1 MRGQRWA
8 RALTRSGPAQA
19 LRSSRLLQA
28 SAGLALVA
36 LIWFMIF
43 LHRPTGPPIL
53 LWIPTPVAA
62 VILTIV
68 YVRTSRT
75 MTLPAPTRRFWR
87 HLSFTA
93 GLVGIGCI
101 SQAADALA
109 DPDRGGP
116 YTGPVMLCI
125 DAVAVGVIIYALY
138 RLPLGHR
145 SAGDLSRVA
154 MDAGTVVLATAT
166 FMWHFQARPT
176 IGTHDS
182 KEIVTA
188 MMVTVLALTAVL
200 AVAKVV
206 LSSYT
211 FIDKRS
217 LRLFALAM
225 VVGSLGP
232 QTQELLGSRTHLLAT
247 QVSIPLVFFLAALS
261 GEMQRQAPAK
271 PARGSAPAPRRPFS
285 LLPYVAVAAVDVLL
299 VAVIWTG
306 DDARVVGIAVV
317 AITGLVVLRQI
328 TAFRDNGRLLSRLDH
343 GATHDALTL
352 LPNRV
357 LFGERLSQALSI
369 AGDHPVS
376 VALIDLDDFK
386 EVNDTLGHEVG
397 DLVLVAVAQ
406 RLAAC
411 VRQDDTVARLGGDEF
426 VAILDGADPAAAELA
441 VQRMINA
448 LQVPVIAD
456 GHELPV
462 RASIGIAAGRPGDEP
477 SDLLRRSDIAMY
489 AAKNIAGSA
498 HLHFDD
504 TMVRTVN
511 EHISLGA
518 ELREALD
525 ADQLFLLYQPIVS
538 LDDARIIGA
547 EALVRWTH
555 PVRGVLAPDLFIPF
569 AERTGLIVPL
579 SRWVLREACRQLAV
593 WTRAYGEEAPAVLN
607 INVSAR
613 DLHEADF
620 AAHVGATLAEHGIRP
635 DRIVLEVTE
644 TMIMELGAPVTALQ
658 ELKALGVRISLDDFG
673 TGHSTLTLLHHCPV
687 DEIKLD
693 RSFVQ
698 AEVDDRP
705 TMAAAVIHL
714 AQALGLHAVAEGIET
729 TEQADLLLSLGYV
742 AAQGYL
748 FARPLPSDGF
758 DALLRDGGDLRPA
771 APRPPV
777 GRPADPAPGTGS
789 PSWAPAPGT
798 SAQTEKDEAV
808 TATSNVPR
816 GVPAGS

>member
-1 MRGQRWA
+1 MRGGRTV
-8 RALTRSGPAQA
+8 RALAESAPGRA
-19 LRSSRLLQA
+19 LASSRLLQA
-28 SAGLALVA
+28 SGWLTLAALV
-36 LIWFMIF
+36 WFLVF
-43 LHRPTGPPIL
+43 LHRPIGPPVL
-53 LWIPTPVAA
+53 LWLPTPLAA
-62 VILTIV
+62 VVLTAV

-87 HLSFTA
+87 HMSIT
-93 GLVGIGCI
+93 GVLVGIAAV
-101 SQAADALA
+101 SQGVDALSN
-109 DPDRGGP
+109 PGRGGP
-116 YTGPVMLCI
+116 YTGPVMLGV
-125 DAVAVGVIIYALY
+125 DVVAVGVIVYALY

-145 SAGDLSRVA
+145 SAGDLTRVA

-182 KEIVTA
+182 KEIVTS
-188 MMVTVLALTAVL
+188 MMVAVLALTAIL
-200 AVAKVV
+200 GVAKVV

-225 VVGSLGP
+225 LVGSLGP
-232 QTQELLGSRTHLLAT
+232 LTQELLGYRTHLLAT
-247 QVSIPLVFFLAALS
+247 QVSIPLVFFLAALA
-261 GEMQRQAPAK
+261 GEVQRRVPAT
-271 PARGSAPAPRRPFS
+271 PARGSTPAPRRPFS
-285 LLPYVAVAAVDVLL
+285 LLPYVAVAAVDGLL
-299 VAVIWTG
+299 IAVIWTG

-317 AITGLVVLRQI
+317 ATTGLVVLRQI

-357 LFGERLSQALSI
+357 LFGERLQQALI
-369 AGDHPVS
+369 APGDHPVS

-386 EVNDTLGHEVG
+386 EVNDTLGHEIG

-411 VRQDDTVARLGGDEF
+411 VRREDTVARLGGDEF
-426 VAILDGADPAAAELA
+426 VAILDGADPGAADLA

-448 LQVPVIAD
+448 LQVPVVAD
-456 GHELPV
+456 GHELGI
-462 RASIGIAAGRPGDEP
+462 RASIGVAALRPGDEP

-498 HLHFDD
+498 HLHYDD

-511 EHISLGA
+511 EHVNLGA
-518 ELREALD
+518 ELRQALAGD
-525 ADQLFLLYQPIVS
+525 ELFLLYQPIVA

-547 EALVRWTH
+547 EALVRWRH

-569 AERTGLIVPL
+569 AERTGLVVPL
-579 SRWVLREACRQLAV
+579 SRWVLREACRQLAA
-593 WTRAYGEEAPAVLN
+593 WTRTHGDGAPAVLN

-613 DLHEADF
+613 DLHERDF
-620 AAHVGATLAEHGIRP
+620 AGYVAGTLAEHGIHP
-635 DRIVLEVTE
+635 ERIVLEVTE
-644 TMIMELGAPVTALQ
+644 TMLMEPGVSVTTLQ
-658 ELKALGVRISLDDFG
+658 ELKVLGVRISLDDFG
-673 TGHSTLTLLHHCPV
+673 TGHSTLTLLHDCPV

-729 TEQADLLLSLGYV
+729 PEQADLLLSLGYV

-748 FARPLPSDGF
+748 FARPLPPEGF
-758 DALLRDGGDLRPA
+758 DGLLTSGGTLRPA
-771 APRPPV
+771 PLVQAA
-777 GRPADPAPGTGS
+777 RPAVP
-789 PSWAPAPGT
+789 T
-798 SAQTEKDEAV
+798 SA
-808 TATSNVPR
+808 
-816 GVPAGS
+816 

>member
-1 MRGQRWA
+1 MRGQRWVA
-8 RALTRSGPAQA
+8 ALAQAGPARA
-19 LRSSRLLQA
+19 LRSSRLLQT
-28 SAGLALVA
+28 SGGLAVA
-36 LIWFMIF
+36 AAIWFLVY
-43 LHRPTGPPIL
+43 LHRPTGPPVL
-53 LWIPTPVAA
+53 LWIPTPLAA
-62 VILTIV
+62 IVLTAV
-68 YVRTSRT
+68 YLRTSRT
-75 MTLPAPTRRFWR
+75 MILPAPTRRFWR
-87 HLSFTA
+87 HMSVTA
-93 GLVGIGCI
+93 VLVGIAAV
-101 SQAADALA
+101 SQGVDALT
-109 DPDRGGP
+109 DPGRGGP
-116 YTGPVMLCI
+116 YTGPVMLTL
-125 DAVAVGVIIYALY
+125 DVVAVGVIVYALY
-138 RLPLGHR
+138 RLPLGHK
-145 SAGDLSRVA
+145 SSGDLARVA
-154 MDAGTVVLATAT
+154 MDAGTVMLATAT
-166 FMWHFQARPT
+166 FMWHFQARPM

-182 KEIVTA
+182 KQIVTSMIVA
-188 MMVTVLALTAVL
+188 VLALTAVL

-217 LRLFALAM
+217 LRTFALAM
-225 VVGSLGP
+225 LVGSLGP
-232 QTQELLGSRTHLLAT
+232 LTQELLGSRTHLLAT
-247 QVSIPLVFFLAALS
+247 QVSIPVVFFLAALA
-261 GEMQRQAPAK
+261 GEMQRQV
-271 PARGSAPAPRRPFS
+271 PARPPRGATPTPRRPFS

-299 VAVIWTG
+299 IAVIWTG
-306 DDARVVGIAVV
+306 DDARVIGVAVV

-357 LFGERLSQALSI
+357 LFGERLQHALTT
-369 AGDHPVS
+369 AGEHPIS
-376 VALIDLDDFK
+376 VALIDLDEFK

-411 VRQDDTVARLGGDEF
+411 VRRDDTVARLGGDEF

-448 LQVPVIAD
+448 LQVPVVAD
-456 GHELPV
+456 GHELAV

-511 EHISLGA
+511 EHVSLGA
-518 ELREALD
+518 ELREALAD
-525 ADQLFLLYQPIVS
+525 DQLFLLYQPIVA

-555 PVRGVLAPDLFIPF
+555 PVRGDLAPDLFIPF
-569 AERTGLIVPL
+569 AERSGLIVPL
-579 SRWVLREACRQLAV
+579 SRWVLREACRQLAE
-593 WTRAYGEEAPAVLN
+593 WTRAYGDGAPAVLN

-613 DLHEADF
+613 DLHESDF
-620 AAHVGATLAEHGIRP
+620 ADYVGRTLAEYGIRP

-644 TMIMELGAPVTALQ
+644 STVMEVGASVTTLKD
-658 ELKALGVRISLDDFG
+658 LKALGVRISLDDFG
-673 TGHSTLTLLHHCPV
+673 TGHSTLTLLQDCPV

-698 AEVDDRP
+698 AAVGDRP
-705 TMAAAVIHL
+705 TMSAAVIHL
-714 AQALGLHAVAEGIET
+714 ARALGLHAVAEGVET

-748 FARPLPSDGF
+748 FARPLPPDGF
-758 DALLRDGGDLRPA
+758 TDLVRQGSLRPVT

-777 GRPADPAPGTGS
+777 T
-789 PSWAPAPGT
+789 T
-798 SAQTEKDEAV
+798 SA
-808 TATSNVPR
+808 
-816 GVPAGS
+816 